1 MKLNPI
7 HWLFDNNRSV
17 KPPVLLA
24 VTPPRTGERTLL
36 GVENLFQSIAV
47 PEPFSLEIVGDE
59 GGVIL
64 MARCRDQEVV
74 RGQIAAHYPQ
84 ARIHEIPEEEDPLR
98 LGEGEEAWS
107 MTLRSGGPEYVP
119 LRVFRDD
126 DLLDPGSDPLIALL
140 GALSSLNMDER
151 QSIRKI
157 AVLVGGGL
165 KPLRISDKAEAPQGP
180 LPRHESTR
188 NRLPGPCGVCRSLSS
203 RLPAVRYSFVERGAL
218 HGNCRADSCGREDV
232 RVLRGPALGGL
243 HAGRKAQGLE
253 AHPVRPVVLAVRE
266 GDPAGAAGRERVDQR
281 IMCPTCHPTIGDGD
295 DFTASNG

>member
-1 MKLNPI
+1 MDTI
-7 HWLFDNNRSV
+7 FW
-17 KPPVLLA
+17 
-24 VTPPRTGERTLL
+24 
-36 GVENLFQSIAV
+36 
-47 PEPFSLEIVGDE
+47 
-59 GGVIL
+59 
-64 MARCRDQEVV
+64 
-74 RGQIAAHYPQ
+74 
-84 ARIHEIPEEEDPLR
+84 
-98 LGEGEEAWS
+98 EAI
-107 MTLRSGGPEYVP
+107 
-119 LRVFRDD
+119 D
-126 DLLDPGSDPLIALL
+126 
-140 GALSSLNMDER
+140 NMDER
-151 QSIRKI
+151 QSIRNI

-203 RLPAVRYSFVERGAL
+203 RLPAARSSFVELGAL

-266 GDPAGAAGRERVDQR
+266 GDPAGAAGRERFNQR
-281 IMCPTCHPTIGDGD
+281 IMCPTCHPTIGGGD